1 MKQILLISF
10 YVFNVLCNLRFKDKE
25 QLERHHSHPE
35 VVDEFLT
42 VHVIPHSHDDV
53 GWLKTVEQ
61 YFYGLRNDYQW
72 ANVEYVID
80 SYIEELQRD
89 QSRKFI
95 QVETKFFK
103 MWWDQQNETTRGI
116 TRELVQNRQLQ
127 FISGGWCMND
137 EATTYYEDI
146 IDQMTLGHKFLKDT
160 FNYVP
165 NIGWQID
172 PFGHQNSQAALS
184 YQMGFNAWFFARI
197 DYEDKEARL
206 DKKNMEMIMLPP
218 AEGVQ
223 YPIFTHIQYYHYE
236 APPTFNFDILRRSDA
251 IVDNMKSESYNI
263 KERSEQLVSYFK
275 SQSLHYKSNHLI
287 HTFGSDFCWSN
298 SKVFYQNLDKLI
310 KYINV
315 TPEYNMK
322 LQYSTPEE
330 YIAEINKQNIKFE
343 TKQDDF
349 FPYSDEPHAFWTGYF
364 TSRVAIKGYVKRL
377 GRQAQTYKKLI
388 ALLYQQEFV
397 QEDYQNITNA
407 IYELDNALA
416 ICQHHDAVTGTE
428 KQHVNDDY
436 IKILYKGEQHIQK
449 LTRKILSKFLYN
461 TTTIDYEQCEYN
473 ITSQQCT
480 KTYSAL
486 KANKTVILTI
496 VDGKVKQENNTDI
509 IRIKVPNLKL
519 LIKDQNNQV
528 IYGDIDCTNG
538 FQDCDL
544 YFKYQIDKNNVI
556 KYFTIQPVLYNESA
570 SEILLSVNPFPYT
583 EDTLITLNSTKSFK
597 LKYAY
602 YQSYQQRDQ
611 ADGAYIFRPSNNS
624 KIMYGNISYTAI
636 GYGRIMSLFRIVRTY
651 TKSVVKNFYHQK
663 ETFDIQTYVD
673 QIPVS
678 DSIGKNI
685 IMVIEVPN
693 FNSNKTF
700 YTDSNG
706 LQFQKRIVDYRP
718 QYNYSMHEN
727 VSGNYYPVTSAIYI
741 QDGQECVGLL
751 NDRSQGG
758 SSLENGQIEIM
769 IQRRLLQDDSRGV
782 GEALKETD
790 EKGNGLVQN
799 IQHKLTFFNI
809 QNNPNQIRKLQYYL
823 DLQPLVFFN
832 FDSKLPLIPEGL
844 NWFLPFDG
852 FNIEPLLI
860 YGDNL
865 LKFNY
870 LLWNE
875 DEILLRI
882 QNMQEKFSMKIDKL
896 EFVGQA
902 VRTTLTGNQKWND
915 WKNNSLKWNY
925 DKQVNSLDE
934 DIDDVLYPLQIQTYL
949 IRNSEKSYQQ

>member
-1 MKQILLISF
+1 MKQIILVSLCVITA
-10 YVFNVLCNLRFKDKE
+10 LCNLRFKDKE
-25 QLERHHSHPE
+25 QLERHHSHIQD
-35 VVDEFLT
+35 VDEFLT
-42 VHVIPHSHDDV
+42 IHVIPHSHDDV

-80 SYIEELQRD
+80 SYIEELQKD
-89 QSRKFI
+89 QDRKFI

-103 MWWDQQNETTRGI
+103 MWWDQQNETIRDI
-116 TRELVQNRQLQ
+116 TKSLVSNRQLQ

-146 IDQMTLGHKFLKDT
+146 IDQMTLGHKFLLET

-165 NIGWQID
+165 SIGWQID

-197 DYEDKEARL
+197 DFEDKENRL
-206 DKKNMEMIMLPP
+206 DNKNMEIIMLPP

-223 YPIFTHIQYYHYE
+223 YPMFTHIQYYHYE
-236 APPTFNFDILRRSDA
+236 APPSFNFDILRSTDA
-251 IVDNMKSESYNI
+251 IVDNFRSQSFNLKDKSD
-263 KERSEQLVSYFK
+263 QLVQYFK
-275 SQSLHYKSNHLI
+275 SQSLHYKSDHLI
-287 HTFGSDFCWSN
+287 HTFGSDFQWSD
-298 SKVFYQNLDKLI
+298 SKVFYHNLDKLI
-310 KYINV
+310 RFINNN
-315 TPEYNMK
+315 PEYKMK

-330 YIAEINKQNIKFE
+330 YIDEINKQNITYE

-349 FPYSDEPHAFWTGYF
+349 FPYSDQPHAFWTGYF

-377 GRQAQTYKKLI
+377 GRQAQIYKKFI
-388 ALLYQQEFV
+388 ALLFQQKLI
-397 QEDYQNITNA
+397 QDDYQNISNT

-436 IKILYKGEQHIQK
+436 INILSNGEYHITK
-449 LTRKILSKFLYN
+449 LTTKYLSQLLYN
-461 TTTIDYEQCEYN
+461 RTNVEYEQCEYN
-473 ITSQQCT
+473 TTALQCG

-486 KANKTVILTI
+486 KANKTVIVTI
-496 VDGKVKQENNTDI
+496 IDGKVKQENNTDI
-509 IRIKVPNLKL
+509 ICIKVPNLKL

-528 IYGDIDCTNG
+528 LYGDIDCTNG

-544 YFKYQIDKNNVI
+544 YFKYQIYQNNVI
-556 KYFTIQPVLYNESA
+556 QYFTIQPVLYNESA
-570 SEILLSVNPFPYT
+570 SEIQLNVNPFPYN

-602 YQSYQQRDQ
+602 YQSYQQKDQ
-611 ADGAYIFRPSNNS
+611 ADGAYIFRPLNNT
-624 KIMYGNISYTAI
+624 KIVYGNISYIAI

-651 TKSVVKNFYHQK
+651 TKTVVKQFYDQK
-663 ETFDIQTYVD
+663 DTFDIQTFID
-673 QIPVS
+673 QIPIN

-706 LQFQKRIVDYRP
+706 LQFQKRIIDYRP
-718 QYNYSMHEN
+718 QYNYSLHEN
-727 VSGNYYPVTSAIYI
+727 VSGNYYPITSAIYI
-741 QDGQECVGLL
+741 QDGQDCIGLL
-751 NDRSQGG
+751 NDRAQGG

-769 IQRRLLQDDSRGV
+769 IQRRLLYDDSRGV

-790 EKGNGLVQN
+790 NKGNGLVQQ

-809 QNNPNQIRKLQYYL
+809 INQPNQIRKLQYYQ
-823 DLQPLVFFN
+823 DLQPLVYFN
-832 FDSKLPLIPEGL
+832 FESQLPLIPFNL
-844 NWFLPFDG
+844 NWFLPFQG
-852 FNIEPLLI
+852 FKIEPLLI
-860 YGDNL
+860 YGENL

-870 LLWNE
+870 ILWKQ
-875 DEILLRI
+875 DELLLRI
-882 QNMQEKFSMKIDKL
+882 QNLQEKFSMKIDKI
-896 EFVGQA
+896 EFQGQA
-902 VRTTLTGNQKWND
+902 IRTTLTGNQIWNN
-915 WKNNSLKWNY
+915 WKINSLKWNY
-925 DKQVNSLDE
+925 QRQSNSFDE
-934 DIDDVLYPLQIQTYL
+934 DLDDVLYPLQIQTYL
-949 IRNSEKSYQQ
+949 IRQNEIFQQQ